1 MDGWEARERND
12 PWGGEGIR
20 WPDRVGRMDE
30 KRVRTYAH
38 ELLDLALLEARIELA
53 GFGGG

>member
-1 MDGWEARERND
+1 MDGWEARERN
-12 PWGGEGIR
+12 PGGREGIR

-38 ELLDLALLEARIELA
+38 KLLDLALLEARIELA